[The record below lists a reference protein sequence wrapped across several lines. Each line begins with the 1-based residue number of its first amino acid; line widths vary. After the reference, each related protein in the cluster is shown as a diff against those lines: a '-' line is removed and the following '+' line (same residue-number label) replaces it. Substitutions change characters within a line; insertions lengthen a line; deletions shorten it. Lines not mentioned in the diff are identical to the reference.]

1 MLTQLLTKEGE
12 IFRVEKQ
19 LKDMIEQK
27 KMVYLKT
34 REKTL
39 AEGQDIKQTRR
50 DKRAERE
57 MQKLKDKISEASG
70 GAANFDELS
79 QEPLNAAQME
89 ESLFGIASEVLP
101 TKQDLNSQEGKKYY
115 INEQTGE
122 K

>member
-39 AEGQDIKQTRR
+39 AEG
-50 DKRAERE
+50 
-57 MQKLKDKISEASG
+57 
-70 GAANFDELS
+70 
-79 QEPLNAAQME
+79 
-89 ESLFGIASEVLP
+89 
-101 TKQDLNSQEGKKYY
+101 
-115 INEQTGE
+115 
-122 K
+122 